1 MALRK
6 TNLSNSYTAHNRVK
20 LIRGGQDY
28 FKTLINLIDKAKES
42 IHIQMY
48 IYADDETGQWVTEAL
63 LKAVKKNVKVYLM
76 ADGYASQ
83 SLSNS
88 FIEKMKNEGVQF
100 RFFEPIF
107 KSKHF
112 YFGRRLHQ
120 KLVVVDQTYAL
131 VGGVNIANHYNDLP
145 EKPAWLDFALLVEG
159 EVVLHLC
166 LLCWKTWK
174 GFPLKIDNNPCEK
187 KALFLSGFTENNSLV
202 RMRRNDR
209 VRGKNE
215 ISASYIEML
224 RTAKSDITIL
234 CSYFLPGKLI
244 RNQINAAIKRGV
256 KIRIIAAG
264 SSDVML
270 AKFAER
276 WLYNWMLRV
285 GVELYEYQ
293 ENILHGKVAV
303 CDDHWMTI
311 GSYNINNISA
321 YASIE
326 LNLDVHSDE
335 FTKEVREKIDAI
347 IQGSCIRIIPKDFIK
362 TNSIYKK
369 IGRWLSYHFIRFVLY
384 LFTFYFT
391 KQR

>member
-1 MALRK
+1 MAVKK
-6 TNLSNSYTAHNRVK
+6 TNISNSYSANNSVK
-20 LIRGGQDY
+20 LIKGGHDY
-28 FKTLINLIDKAKES
+28 FTMLTDLIDKATES

-48 IYADDETGQWVTEAL
+48 IYADDETGQIVTNAIL
-63 LKAVKKNVKVYLM
+63 RAVKRNVKVYLI

-83 SLSNS
+83 NLSNS
-88 FIEKMKNEGVQF
+88 FIETVKKGGIQF

-107 KSKHF
+107 KSQHF

-131 VGGVNIANHYNDLP
+131 VGGMNIANHYNDLP
-145 EKPAWLDFALLVEG
+145 GKPAWLDFALFVEG
-159 EVVLHLC
+159 DVVLQLC

-174 GFPLKIDNNPCEK
+174 GFPIKMSSTLCDK
-187 KALFLSGFTENNSLV
+187 KALFLSIYPEKNSLV
-202 RMRRNDR
+202 RMRRNDW

-215 ISASYIEML
+215 VSASYLEML

-244 RNQINAAIKRGV
+244 RYQINAAIKRGV
-256 KIRIIAAG
+256 KIRIITAG
-264 SSDVML
+264 LSDIKM
-270 AKFAER
+270 AKYAER
-276 WLYNWMLRV
+276 WLYTWLLRV
-285 GVELYEYQ
+285 GVELFEYQ

-303 CDDHWMTI
+303 CDDRWMTI

-326 LNLDVHSDE
+326 LNLDVQSNE

-369 IGRWLSYHFIRFVLY
+369 VGRWLSYHFIRFVLY

>member
-1 MALRK
+1 MAVKK
-6 TNLSNSYTAHNRVK
+6 TNISNSYSANNSVK
-20 LIRGGQDY
+20 LIKGGHDY
-28 FKTLINLIDKAKES
+28 FTMLTDLIDKATES

-48 IYADDETGQWVTEAL
+48 IYADDETGQIVTKAL
-63 LKAVKKNVKVYLM
+63 LKAVKRNVKVYLI

-83 SLSNS
+83 NLSNS
-88 FIEKMKNEGVQF
+88 FIETVKKGGIQF

-107 KSKHF
+107 KSQHF

-131 VGGVNIANHYNDLP
+131 VGGMNIANHYNDLP
-145 EKPAWLDFALLVEG
+145 GKPAWLDFALFVEG
-159 EVVLHLC
+159 DVVLQLC

-174 GFPLKIDNNPCEK
+174 GFPIKMSSTLCDK
-187 KALFLSGFTENNSLV
+187 KALFLSIYPEKNSLV
-202 RMRRNDR
+202 RMRRNDW

-215 ISASYIEML
+215 VSASYLEML

-244 RNQINAAIKRGV
+244 RYQINAAIKRGV
-256 KIRIIAAG
+256 KIRIITAG
-264 SSDVML
+264 LSDIKM
-270 AKFAER
+270 AKYAER
-276 WLYNWMLRV
+276 WLYTWLLRV
-285 GVELYEYQ
+285 GVELFEYQ

-303 CDDHWMTI
+303 CDDRWMTI

-335 FTKEVREKIDAI
+335 FTKEVREKMDVI
-347 IQGSCIRIIPKDFIK
+347 IQESCIRIIPKDFIK
-362 TNSIYKK
+362 TNSVFKK
-369 IGRWLSYHFIRFVLY
+369 IGRWLSYQCIRFVLY